1 MQWAERWRSWRL
13 GVVVTG
19 GVLAGSLTVAAVRH
33 SPGETV
39 LPLVDPLARF
49 LLAVAVILLVCHLLG
64 SVLAAWGQP
73 RVVGEIL
80 GGLLLGP
87 SGLGAVWAGGRD
99 WLFPTEVV
107 TVVRLAAELGLV
119 VFMFLLGC
127 ELPLQLV
134 RRHRAVVTWVVTG
147 ATGLPLLA
155 GAGVAWAGHDLI
167 AGPAHSMPLH
177 IGFFALAM
185 SITAVPVLARIL
197 ADLRLTRTPVGTL
210 ALTCAA
216 AGDGVTWAALAV
228 LFGLAGSGGDPVGT
242 IALAVALVAATVGII
257 RPGLA
262 AVFRRWEASPAQLLP
277 VLVAGLLGFAAL
289 AQLVGLHP
297 VLGGFLFGL
306 VLPRQPAVLAQVEGH
321 LRGFAVTV
329 LLPLFFAGIGLHA
342 AIGTLGSSAEAWGLL
357 VAVLLVAIGGK
368 LVGGAGAARLAGL
381 PGRDALRV
389 GALLNCR
396 GVTELVVAAAGFQ
409 LQLVSSRGLTLLVL
423 MALVTTALTGPL
435 VRLAGLAEH
444 RRPGRRRAGRPAAG
458 HPPAGHPP
466 TEQPPAGQPP
476 AGQAHSPAGLTGP
489 GPGEG
494 RPSGR

>member
-1 MQWAERWRSWRL
+1 MRNRLPGRQRQWRQWRVGAIVSASVFGTAL
-13 GVVVTG
+13 AVAVV
-19 GVLAGSLTVAAVRH
+19 AH
-33 SPGETV
+33 SPGET
-39 LPLVDPLARF
+39 PLQLADPVARF

-64 SVLAAWGQP
+64 SALAGLGQP

-87 SGLGAVWAGGRD
+87 SVLGAVWATGRD
-99 WLFPTEVV
+99 WLFPDQVV

-127 ELPLQLV
+127 ELPLRQI
-134 RRHRAVVTWVVTG
+134 RRHRRAVTWVVTG
-147 ATGLPLLA
+147 GTGLPLLA
-155 GAGVAWAGHDLI
+155 GAALAWAGHDLI
-167 AGPAHSMPLH
+167 AGPAHAAPLH
-177 IGFFALAM
+177 IGFFALAI

-197 ADLRLTRTPVGTL
+197 ADLRLTGTPVGTL

-216 AGDGVTWAALAV
+216 LGDGVTWAALAI
-228 LFGLAGSGGDPVGT
+228 LFGLAGSGGDPVVA
-242 IALAVALVAATVGII
+242 IALAVALVAATVGVV

-262 AVFRRWEASPAQLLP
+262 AGFRRWEASPAQLLP

-306 VLPRQPAVLAQVEGH
+306 VLPRESAVVAQVEGH

-329 LLPLFFAGIGLHA
+329 LLPLFFAGIGLNA
-342 AIGTLGSSAEAWGLL
+342 AIGSLGGSPGAWGMLA
-357 VAVLLVAIGGK
+357 AVLLVAVGGK
-368 LVGGAGAARLAGL
+368 LAGGAGGARLAGL

-409 LQLVSSRGLTLLVL
+409 LQLVSSLGLTLLVL

-435 VRLAGLAEH
+435 VRLAGVAE
-444 RRPGRRRAGRPAAG
+444 RPSPGPEPDLEPDPEPDLEPDPEPDLEPDRDPDPDRPN
-458 HPPAGHPP
+458 
-466 TEQPPAGQPP
+466 
-476 AGQAHSPAGLTGP
+476 GP
-489 GPGEG
+489 GPGPG
-494 RPSGR
+494 